1 LQRFKSLICS
11 QRLPPLR
18 IAQNR
23 LKSQPRSADGVREA
37 DPDTAGVGAGEPNK
51 VGAKRDRD
59 HRTWVSQLEAAP
71 ARTACSVF
79 AAVDEQNHHA
89 LAS

>member
-1 LQRFKSLICS
+1 
-11 QRLPPLR
+11 
-18 IAQNR
+18 
-23 LKSQPRSADGVREA
+23 
-37 DPDTAGVGAGEPNK
+37 